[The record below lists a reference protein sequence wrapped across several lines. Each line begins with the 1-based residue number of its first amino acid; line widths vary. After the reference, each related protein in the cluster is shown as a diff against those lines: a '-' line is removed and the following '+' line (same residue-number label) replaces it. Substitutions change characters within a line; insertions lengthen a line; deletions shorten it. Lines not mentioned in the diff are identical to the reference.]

1 MNVFRKNGGFSLV
14 ELLVVIVIIGVMAMV
29 VGPTFTTGSD
39 VARMRTA
46 ARGAMQMSRY
56 ARTMAVLHQTPVD
69 LTFGSDGT
77 VSVTQVGGGGESL
90 VSAKAFAVTNAA
102 AAAEEAEE
110 AERESRTEEP
120 AAAEAAS
127 AGGGGGASY
136 VMADVNAEKKYENV
150 TFQFEGYTD
159 TLDERRGVGR
169 EEEEASEEDVQT
181 VRIRYKSNGT
191 CRPYRLRVS
200 AGEDEGALT
209 LTVVVDVLG
218 AARIEEDDE

>member
-1 MNVFRKNGGFSLV
+1 MNGFRHRSGFSLV
-14 ELLVVIVIIGVMAMV
+14 ELLVVIVIIGVMALV

-90 VSAKAFAVTNAA
+90 VSAKAFAVTNAV
-102 AAAEEAEE
+102 AAAEEE
-110 AERESRTEEP
+110 AEASEARTEEA

-136 VMADVNAEKKYENV
+136 VMADVNAEKKYESV
-150 TFQFEGYTD
+150 TFHFEGYTD

-169 EEEEASEEDVQT
+169 EEEESSEEDVQT

-200 AGEDEGALT
+200 AGEDGPLT

>member
-1 MNVFRKNGGFSLV
+1 MNGFRHRSGFSLV

-77 VSVTQVGGGGESL
+77 VSVVQAGGGGESL

-102 AAAEEAEE
+102 VAAEEEDAARE
-110 AERESRTEEP
+110 ARTEEA

-127 AGGGGGASY
+127 AGGGGGESY
-136 VMADVNAEKKYENV
+136 VMAVVNAEKKYENV
-150 TFQFEGYTD
+150 TFHFEGYTD

-169 EEEEASEEDVQT
+169 EEEESSEEDVQT

-200 AGEDEGALT
+200 AGEDGPLT